1 MVAEIRAEIQLQ
13 RWAGLRIG
21 DSIALSRFGLVGN
34 RISLTTQ
41 KTGYRIER
49 MVIPDDVAAELA
61 ALPVVRLGFRAT
73 HFFWKEERSSVH
85 SLETWWEDNVFNP
98 LNAFL
103 NFVDE
108 DGEPMHFHTHML
120 RDTFAVELLLQG
132 VPLDEVPK
140 LLTHTSVGVTETHY
154 SPWVKARREKLEKDQ
169 VEAMRKMGKKVS
181 V

>member
-1 MVAEIRAEIQLQ
+1 
-13 RWAGLRIG
+13 
-21 DSIALSRFGLVGN
+21 
-34 RISLTTQ
+34 
-41 KTGYRIER
+41 
-49 MVIPDDVAAELA
+49 
-61 ALPVVRLGFRAT
+61 
-73 HFFWKEERSSVH
+73 
-85 SLETWWEDNVFNP
+85 
-98 LNAFL
+98 L

>member
-1 MVAEIRAEIQLQ
+1 
-13 RWAGLRIG
+13 
-21 DSIALSRFGLVGN
+21 
-34 RISLTTQ
+34 
-41 KTGYRIER
+41 
-49 MVIPDDVAAELA
+49 
-61 ALPVVRLGFRAT
+61 
-73 HFFWKEERSSVH
+73 
-85 SLETWWEDNVFNP
+85 
-98 LNAFL
+98 
-103 NFVDE
+103 
-108 DGEPMHFHTHML
+108 MHFHTHML